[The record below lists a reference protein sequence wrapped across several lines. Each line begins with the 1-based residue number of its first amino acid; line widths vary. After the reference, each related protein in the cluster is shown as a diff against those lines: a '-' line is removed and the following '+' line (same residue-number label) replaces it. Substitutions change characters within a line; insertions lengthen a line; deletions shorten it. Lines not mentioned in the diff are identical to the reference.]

1 MKKEMIELLE
11 ELKHFNF
18 QYRIGNPLILDV
30 EYDAK
35 KEVFASEHPDH
46 PFVVKI
52 EPTPVPEHRKQKLP
66 VAMRS
71 LDKLKSLKELKKW
84 LVKCGLGDDDTVS
97 IGPKWNGNSLL
108 DDNFSSCNPSWSRGG
123 DENEGQ
129 RCDGHLA
136 LINHGKSDTLRFTGG
151 EVIIS
156 KKNWAEHWAGKINPR
171 TGEPYKTLLGVVGGL
186 LRHDTPDEKLKHVD
200 YIKYYSPELE
210 DGDFVEA
217 INEINASNKV
227 KHPHKLYVVGEL
239 TDEIMNNLYSI
250 WSEDY
255 EIDGLVVNI
264 VSGDLRK
271 KLGRDPKSGNPRY
284 AMAYK
289 ANFEERFETTVKA
302 VNAKVSKSGYLK
314 PTVALE
320 RVIIDGAAVQNPTG
334 YNFKWIFD
342 NNIAPGS
349 VVDVIKSGSVIPKIM
364 STKGYIP
371 EYVESVADKFSE
383 CPACGEPTAW
393 NESYVELCCTN
404 KECPG
409 KKLAEIIFFFDTMGF
424 KEFGEGT
431 IGALFECGYDS
442 VEQILDL
449 CEDKALFVGIEGLG
463 EASFENFRTQVDK
476 MYDDGVALSNL
487 MHASNLFKG
496 VGSTKIQ
503 LILDNIDL
511 EMKTAEDTLPMA
523 KGEVVQWEDLTKI
536 NGVGTETAKSFMTGL
551 RKFIDFYFFD
561 MQKVKLSRIK
571 TQVQVVSG
579 SKCTGFKVC
588 FSGVRDKDLEVE
600 IKANGGDVVSGVSKK
615 TTHLIVADP
624 TATTSKITK
633 AKSLL
638 DCKVL
643 TIEEFKKL

>member
-1 MKKEMIELLE
+1 MRQEMIELLE

-18 QYRIGNPLILDV
+18 QYRIGNSLIFDV

-136 LINHGKSDTLRFTGG
+136 LINHGKSDSLRFTGG

-156 KKNWAEHWAGKINPR
+156 KKNWAEHWAGQINPR

-186 LRHDTPDEKLKHVD
+186 LRHDTPDEKLKYVD

-210 DGDFVEA
+210 DDDFVAA
-217 INEINASNKV
+217 INEVNASNKV

-250 WSEDY
+250 WNEDY

-404 KECPG
+404 VDCPG
-409 KKLAEIIFFFDTMGF
+409 KKLAEIVFFFETMGF
-424 KEFGEGT
+424 EDFGEGA
-431 IGALFECGYDS
+431 IEKLFNAGYGD
-442 VEQILDL
+442 VDAFLELDITDIT
-449 CEDKALFVGIEGLG
+449 EINGLG
-463 EASFENFRTQVDK
+463 VSIAEKYLDQVDK
-476 MYDDGVALSNL
+476 MYQSGAPMAKL
-487 MHASNLFKG
+487 MHSSNLFNG
-496 VGSTKIQ
+496 IGGTKIQ
-503 LILDNIDL
+503 LILDNLSDSTFVYIGDHVTADVPNVRGL
-511 EMKTAEDTLPMA
+511 TSVNGLGEKTM
-523 KGEVVQWEDLTKI
+523 Q
-536 NGVGTETAKSFMTGL
+536 S
-551 RKFIDFYFFD
+551 FIDGWEEFCAWLESVNIDVSY
-561 MQKVKLSRIK
+561 VK
-571 TQVQVVSG
+571 TPTQVVSG
-579 SKCTGFKVC
+579 SKCAEFKVC
-588 FSGVRDKDLEVE
+588 FSGVRDKDLEGE

-624 TATTSKITK
+624 SATTSKITK
-633 AKSLL
+633 AKSLP

-643 TIEEFKKL
+643 TIEEFKNL